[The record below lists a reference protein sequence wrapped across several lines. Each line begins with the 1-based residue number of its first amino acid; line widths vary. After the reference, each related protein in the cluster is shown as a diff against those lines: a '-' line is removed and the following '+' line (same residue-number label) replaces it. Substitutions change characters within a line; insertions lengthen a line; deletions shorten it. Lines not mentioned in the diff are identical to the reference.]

1 MIYRDIT
8 VKYYTNKNGLL
19 TVDWDEAWKG
29 MPEGDWDFVESHT
42 AQFHMFK
49 NDGHVSKRD
58 CTENEIIDREAER
71 LLQKQLKVES
81 EAEEDHKRAVELA
94 KIVNAADFEHATEWV
109 EIKVKQSHSAWYDS
123 YAGHGSFPSVYI
135 YEVPASVQKEATEL
149 FNIRRKHQG
158 DSSFKFYDCE
168 MTYRITREADH
179 SNIDHEDPIE
189 SWIEPAEQVMFGG
202 R

>member
-29 MPEGDWDFVESHT
+29 MPEDDWDFADSHT

-58 CTENEIIDREAER
+58 CTENNIIDREAER

-94 KIVNAADFEHATEWV
+94 KIVNAADFENATEWV
-109 EIKVKQSHSAWYDS
+109 EMKVKYSHSAWYDTLQ
-123 YAGHGSFPSVYI
+123 GEGRFPSRYV
-135 YEVPASVQKEATEL
+135 YEVPAEVEKEATEL
-149 FNIRRKHQG
+149 FGIRRKHQG
-158 DSSFKFYDCE
+158 DSHFRFYDCG
-168 MTYRITREADH
+168 MTYRVTRESDH
-179 SNIDHEDPIE
+179 ENIDHETGIE
-189 SWIEPAEQVMFGG
+189 SWIEEAENF
-202 R
+202 

>member
-29 MPEGDWDFVESHT
+29 MPEDDWDFVDSHT

-81 EAEEDHKRAVELA
+81 EAKEDHERAVELA
-94 KIVNAADFEHATEWV
+94 KIVNAADFKHATDWT
-109 EIKVKQSHSAWYDS
+109 EIKSKTSHSGWYETWQ
-123 YAGHGSFPSVYI
+123 GELNVPSIYV
-135 YEVPASVQKEATEL
+135 YEVPASVEKEAAEL

-158 DSSFKFYDCE
+158 DSGFHFYDCE
-168 MTYRITREADH
+168 MTYRVTRESDH
-179 SNIDHEDPIE
+179 DNFDHEAGIE
-189 SWIEPAEQVMFGG
+189 SWIEEAENF
-202 R
+202 